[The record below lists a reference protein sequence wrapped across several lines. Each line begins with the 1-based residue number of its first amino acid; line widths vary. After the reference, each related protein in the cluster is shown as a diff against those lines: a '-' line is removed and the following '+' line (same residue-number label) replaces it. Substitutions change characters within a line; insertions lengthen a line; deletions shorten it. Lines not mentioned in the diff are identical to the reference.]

1 MVLLL
6 NPMSGAPDAWR
17 AALHEVLP
25 DVEVRL
31 WPDAGDASDIEF
43 AFVSKMPLAELKRF
57 PRLRLIGS
65 MLAGVDHLV
74 ASPDLPEGIPM
85 VRTGAP
91 DGDPMMTEF
100 AILHVLRHHRRVPE
114 YLLAQQRSEWQAL
127 PQPRT
132 EDRRV
137 GLLGLGSLALP
148 VALALK
154 ALGFQVASWSRTPK
168 SVQGIE
174 SFHGSDQF
182 GDFLA
187 RTDILLNVLP
197 LTAETRGILDARAL
211 AALPKGAAVI
221 NLGRGPHLVEAD
233 LIAALDSGHLSA
245 ATLDVFNVEPLP
257 AGNPLWTHPKI
268 TIMPHIARRQRPI
281 DVVPQ
286 IAENIRRLRAGEP
299 LLQVIDLRAGY

>member
-6 NPMSGAPDAWR
+6 NPMSGAPEAWR
-17 AALHEVLP
+17 DAMRKALP

-31 WPDAGDASDIEF
+31 WPDAGDVADIEY

-57 PRLRLIGS
+57 PRLKLIGS

-74 ASPDLPEGIPM
+74 ASPDLPQGIPM
-85 VRTGAP
+85 VRTGAL

-100 AILHVLRHHRRVPE
+100 AILHVLRHHRRLPE
-114 YLLAQQRSEWQAL
+114 YLLAQERGEWQAL

-132 EDRRV
+132 EERRV
-137 GLLGLGSLALP
+137 GLLGLGSLAMP
-148 VALALK
+148 VARVLK
-154 ALGFQVASWSRTPK
+154 AMGFQVASWSRTLK
-168 SVQGIE
+168 TQQGIQ
-174 SFHGSDQF
+174 SFHGRGQLK
-182 GDFLA
+182 DFLA
-187 RTDILLNVLP
+187 RSEILVNLLP
-197 LTAETRGILDARAL
+197 LTEETRNVLDA
-211 AALPKGAAVI
+211 AAFAAMPKGAAII
-221 NLGRGPHLVEAD
+221 NLGRGAHVVEAD

-257 AGNPLWTHPKI
+257 AGNPLWKHPRV

-286 IAENIRRLRAGEP
+286 IAENVRRMRAGEP
-299 LLQVIDLRAGY
+299 LQQVIDLKAGY